1 MVVQTTVVKSVKDQM
16 IKVEQL
22 CRCAHSEGQAPTE
35 FVCPLAWLRRNII
48 KNISGC
54 KLMLIALQVGNR

>member
-1 MVVQTTVVKSVKDQM
+1 M

-35 FVCPLAWLRRNII
+35 FVWSSSLVEKKYNKKYFR
-48 KNISGC
+48 
-54 KLMLIALQVGNR
+54 LQINVDCSTGR